1 MKLSQAQFDC
11 IKDCLPR
18 QRGNVKMDN
27 LQVINA
33 ILYVAENGC
42 KWRRLPERFGP
53 WHSIYT
59 RMSRWSKGEVMDR
72 LFARLQKERFME
84 VKIQAVSLDST
95 TIKAHP
101 DAAGALKKRG
111 PNALAPQG
119 EDEGPRFIWLP
130 RLIGLP

>member
-1 MKLSQAQFDC
+1 MELTKTQFAM

-18 QRGNVKMDN
+18 QRGNVKIDN
-27 LQVINA
+27 MQVINA

-42 KWRRLPERFGP
+42 KWRRLPAHFGS

-59 RMSRWSKGEVMDR
+59 RMSRWSKGGVMDR
-72 LFARLQKERFME
+72 IFARLQKERFME

-95 TIKAHP
+95 TVKAHP
-101 DAAGALKKRG
+101 DAAGALKKRD
-111 PNALAPQG
+111 PNAWEPRG
-119 EDEGPRFIWLP
+119 EDGAQRFIWLP